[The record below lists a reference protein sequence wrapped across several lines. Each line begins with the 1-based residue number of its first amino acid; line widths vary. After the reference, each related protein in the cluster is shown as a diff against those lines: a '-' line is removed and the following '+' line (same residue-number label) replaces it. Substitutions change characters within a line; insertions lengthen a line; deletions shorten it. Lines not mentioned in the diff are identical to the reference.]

1 MRDPSL
7 IKNACLN
14 HRNKQNRKKRS
25 LIIALSASNWLSYL
39 LLWRAAWRPPL
50 PSLRSCPLTPRWRRR
65 SSPGPGWCPPWPGPG
80 RSLEEP
86 PVRRSHSACRH
97 LAPGLL
103 THNWSAGSWGQEGR
117 VGERRGGKKGILT
130 FALVLVM
137 CSAKRWL
144 PWRLGNHYYVQMCR
158 KLPPFHSKTQ
168 KCQKFKSVACYIC
181 ALQCA
186 VTDAKIK
193 TLARFGFVLSLRE
206 NHWKKLKKM

>member
-117 VGERRGGKKGILT
+117 VGERRGEKKRNIN
-130 FALVLVM
+130 F
-137 CSAKRWL
+137 
-144 PWRLGNHYYVQMCR
+144 RLGACHVQREKVVAMATGKSLLCADVSEIT
-158 KLPPFHSKTQ
+158 PFSQ
-168 KCQKFKSVACYIC
+168 Q
-181 ALQCA
+181 
-186 VTDAKIK
+186 DAKVPKVWICCM
-193 TLARFGFVLSLRE
+193 LHLRTTMRCDGCQ
-206 NHWKKLKKM
+206 N